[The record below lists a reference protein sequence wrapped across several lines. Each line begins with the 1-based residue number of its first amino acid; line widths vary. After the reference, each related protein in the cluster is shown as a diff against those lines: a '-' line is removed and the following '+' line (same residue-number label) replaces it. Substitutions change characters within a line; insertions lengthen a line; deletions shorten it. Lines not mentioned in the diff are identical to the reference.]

1 MGAEPY
7 EYTVPYEANVQA
19 VLDKLRAHVFQSG
32 NYRGAEFNPSSPED
46 ALEMMDADGTAS
58 ILDIER
64 VADEPDFCCAAPFSP
79 DELREYFGSEQPS
92 RSAVEQSDMFW
103 DELERGQAR
112 YVVIYEQA
120 EPSAIRFVGY
130 SFD

>member
-7 EYTVPYEANVQA
+7 EYTVPYEADIQSA
-19 VLDKLRAHVFQSG
+19 LDKLRANVFTQG
-32 NYRGAEFNPSSPED
+32 DYRGAEMNPSTPEE
-46 ALEMMDADGTAS
+46 AVEMMDADGTAS

-64 VADEPDFCCAAPFSP
+64 VSEEPDFCCAAPFSS
-79 DELREYFGSEQPS
+79 DELIEFFGSEQPS
-92 RSAVEQSDMFW
+92 RTEVEQSDLFW

-112 YVVIYEQA
+112 YVVAYENA
-120 EPSAIRFVGY
+120 APAAIRFVGY

>member
-7 EYTVPYEANVQA
+7 EYYVSYEADPDVALQQ
-19 VLDKLRAHVFQSG
+19 LRAQVFQSG
-32 NYRGAEFNPSSPED
+32 EYRGAEFTPATPEE

-64 VADEPDFCCAAPFSP
+64 IAAQPDFCCAAPFSS
-79 DELREYFGSEQPS
+79 DELTKYFGTVHPS
-92 RSAVEQSDMFW
+92 REDLATKDFFW
-103 DELERGQAR
+103 DDLERGQAR
-112 YVVIYEQA
+112 YTVVYEQDRPA
-120 EPSAIRFVGY
+120 ELYFVGY

>member
-7 EYTVPYEANVQA
+7 EYTAPYEANVQS
-19 VLDKLRAHVFQSG
+19 VLDKLRARVFQSG
-32 NYRGAEFNPSSPED
+32 SFRGAEFKPSSPEE
-46 ALEMMDADGTAS
+46 ALEMMDADGTGS

-64 VADEPDFCCAAPFSP
+64 VAENPDFCCAAPFSS

-92 RSAVEQSDMFW
+92 RTAVDQSDLFW

-112 YVVIYEQA
+112 YVVIYENA

>member
-7 EYTVPYEANVQA
+7 EYFVNYEADPQA
-19 VLDKLRAHVFQSG
+19 ALDKLRTDVFRSG
-32 NYRGAEFNPSSPED
+32 EYRGAEFAPATAQD

-64 VADEPDFCCAAPFSP
+64 ITTQPDFCCAVPYSS
-79 DELREYFGSEQPS
+79 DELQEYFGTARPS
-92 RSAVEQSDMFW
+92 REDLVGNDLFW
-103 DELERGQAR
+103 DDLERGQAR
-112 YVVIYEQA
+112 YTVIYTND
-120 EPSAIRFVGY
+120 EPTELLFVGY

>member
-7 EYTVPYEANVQA
+7 QYTVAYDADVQVA
-19 VLDKLRAHVFQSG
+19 LENLRAAVFAQG
-32 NYRGAEFNPSSPED
+32 NYRGAEFSPSSPDE

-58 ILDIER
+58 ILDIQR
-64 VADEPDFCCAAPFSP
+64 VSAQPDFCCAAPFSSG
-79 DELREYFGSEQPS
+79 ELREYFGSEHPS
-92 RSAVEQSDMFW
+92 RADVDESDVFW

-112 YVVIYEQA
+112 YLVLYEDA
-120 EPSAIRFVGY
+120 VPTAIRFVGY

>member
-7 EYTVPYEANVQA
+7 QYTVPFEQDIQA
-19 VLDKLRAHVFQSG
+19 ALDKLRAEVFQKG
-32 NYRGAEFNPSSPED
+32 LYRGADMNPANPEE

-64 VADEPDFCCAAPFSP
+64 VSTSPDFCCAAPFSS
-79 DELREYFGSEQPS
+79 DELVEYFGSEQPS
-92 RSAVEQSDMFW
+92 REEVEEADIFW
-103 DELERGQAR
+103 DELERGQAK
-112 YVVIYEQA
+112 YVVSYEGSRPA
-120 EPSAIRFVGY
+120 NVHFVGY

>member
-7 EYTVPYEANVQA
+7 EYTVRYEADIQL
-19 VLDKLRAHVFQSG
+19 VLDKLRAHVFEQG
-32 NYRGAEFNPSSPED
+32 NYRGAELNPSTPEE

-64 VADEPDFCCAAPFSP
+64 VSAEPDFCCAAPFSSS
-79 DELREYFGSEQPS
+79 ELREYFGSAQPS
-92 RSAVEQSDMFW
+92 RSDVEQSDLFW

-112 YVVIYEQA
+112 YVVMYED
-120 EPSAIRFVGY
+120 SAPTSIRFVGY

>member
-7 EYTVPYEANVQA
+7 QYTVPYEPDVQA
-19 VLDKLRAHVFQSG
+19 VLDKLRANVFEQG
-32 NYRGAEFNPSSPED
+32 NYRGAELNPSTPEE

-64 VADEPDFCCAAPFSP
+64 VSADPDFCCAAPFTSS
-79 DELREYFGSEQPS
+79 ELREYFGSEQPS
-92 RSAVEQSDMFW
+92 PSDVEQSDLFW

-112 YVVIYEQA
+112 YLVMYEDSA
-120 EPSAIRFVGY
+120 PAAIRFVGY

>member
-7 EYTVPYEANVQA
+7 QYVAPYEDDIQV
-19 VLDKLRAHVFQSG
+19 VLEKLRAETFLKG
-32 NYRGAEFNPSSPED
+32 EFRGAELNPSSPEE
-46 ALEMMDADGTAS
+46 AMEMMDADGTAS

-64 VADEPDFCCAAPFSP
+64 ISAEPDFCCAAPFTSS
-79 DELREYFGSEQPS
+79 ELQEYFGSEQPS
-92 RSAVEQSDMFW
+92 RADFEEADMFW

-112 YVVIYEQA
+112 YVVTYENA
-120 EPSAIRFVGY
+120 VPSAVHFVGY